1 MPKIS
6 NRGELLPESAIR
18 KLVPYSEKAKALGR
32 KVYHLNIGQPDIKT
46 PPHAIERIR
55 NFDFELIPYGHSFGN
70 DSYRKKLAQYY
81 GDRNLEVDPSEIL
94 ITTGG
99 SEAISFAF
107 MACFNPGDEVIIPE
121 PFYANYLSFAIAT
134 DVVIRPI
141 TASIEN
147 GFKLPPIDEFEKLI
161 NPRTKGIFICNPN
174 NPTGYVYTKEEL
186 EKLRKLIIKYDLY
199 LIADEVYSEF
209 VYDGKTHHSV
219 LELEGISEL
228 VIMIDSVSKRF
239 SACGIRIGSLVSK
252 NKLIIKTILK
262 MAMARLC
269 PPMLGQVVAEAAVDS
284 PPEYMEAV
292 YLEYLHRRNYFI
304 GALNKIPGVYS
315 PMPMGA
321 FYSIVRLPIDDSDK
335 FCQWMLEEF
344 EYQNETVMMA
354 PASGFYSTKGI
365 GKNEVRVA
373 YVLNIDDLKSAVK
386 CLEVALKVYP
396 GRTNKFEDL
405 KIRQFENK
413 SI

>member
-6 NRGELLPESAIR
+6 IRGEQLPESAIR

-70 DSYRKKLAQYY
+70 ESYRNKLAQYY
-81 GDRNLEVDPSEIL
+81 NDRNLGVDASEIL

-107 MACFNPGDEVIIPE
+107 MVCFNPGDEIIVPE

-141 TASIEN
+141 TSKIEN
-147 GFKLPPIDEFEKLI
+147 GFQLPSIDEFEKLI
-161 NPRTKGIFICNPN
+161 GPKTKGIFICNPN

-186 EKLRKLIIKYDLY
+186 EKLSKLVLKYDLY
-199 LIADEVYSEF
+199 LISDEVYSEF

-219 LELEGISEL
+219 LELDGICEN
-228 VIMIDSVSKRF
+228 VVMIDSVSKRF
-239 SACGIRIGSLVSK
+239 SACGIRIGSVVSK
-252 NKLIIKTILK
+252 NHKIIKAIQK
-262 MAMARLC
+262 IAMARLC

-292 YLEYLHRRNYFI
+292 YEEYLHRRDYFI
-304 GALNKIPGVYS
+304 NALNEIPGVYS

-344 EYQNETVMMA
+344 EHQNETVMMA
-354 PASGFYSTKGI
+354 PASGFYSTKGV
-365 GKNEVRVA
+365 GKDEVRVA
-373 YVLNIDDLKSAVK
+373 YVLNIDDLKHAVE
-386 CLEVALKVYP
+386 CLKVALTVYP
-396 GRTNKFEDL
+396 GRT
-405 KIRQFENK
+405 I
-413 SI
+413 

>member
-81 GDRNLEVDPSEIL
+81 RDRNLEVNPDEIL

-107 MACFNPGDEVIIPE
+107 MVCFNPGDEVIVPE

-134 DVVIRPI
+134 DVVICPI
-141 TASIEN
+141 TSNIEDGFQLPSIV
-147 GFKLPPIDEFEKLI
+147 EFEKVI

-186 EKLRKLIIKYDLY
+186 EKLKELVLKYDLY
-199 LIADEVYSEF
+199 LISDEVYSEF

-219 LELEGISEL
+219 LEIECIRQN

-252 NKLIIKTILK
+252 NKLIIKSISKL
-262 MAMARLC
+262 AMARLC

-284 PPEYMEAV
+284 PPEYMEEV
-292 YLEYLHRRNYFI
+292 YKEYLNRRNYFI
-304 GALNKIPGVYS
+304 NALNEIPGVYS

-344 EYQNETVMMA
+344 EHNNATVMMA

-373 YVLNIDDLKSAVK
+373 YVLNIDDLKAAVE
-386 CLEVALKVYP
+386 CLKVALTVYP
-396 GRTNKFEDL
+396 GRTF
-405 KIRQFENK
+405 
-413 SI
+413 

>member
-6 NRGELLPESAIR
+6 NRGAQLPESAIR

-70 DSYRKKLAQYY
+70 ETYRKKLAHYY
-81 GDRNLEVDPSEIL
+81 RDRNLDVNSDEIL

-107 MACFNPGDEVIIPE
+107 MVCFNPGDEVIVPE

-141 TASIEN
+141 TSKIED
-147 GFKLPPIDEFEKLI
+147 GFQLPSIDEFEKVI
-161 NPRTKGIFICNPN
+161 GPKTKGIFICNPN
-174 NPTGYVYTKEEL
+174 NPTGYVYTQEEL
-186 EKLRKLIIKYDLY
+186 EKLRKLILKYDLY
-199 LIADEVYSEF
+199 LISDEVYSEF

-219 LELEGISEL
+219 LELEGINEN

-239 SACGIRIGSLVSK
+239 SACGIRIGSVVSK
-252 NKLIIKTILK
+252 NQSIIKSIQK
-262 MAMARLC
+262 IAMARLC

-284 PPEYMEAV
+284 PHEYMEAV
-292 YLEYLHRRNYFI
+292 YLEYRNRRDYFI
-304 GALNKIPGVYS
+304 TALNEIPGVYS

-321 FYSIVRLPIDDSDK
+321 FYSIVKLPIDDSDR

-354 PASGFYSTKGI
+354 PASGFYSTPGI

-373 YVLNIDDLKSAVK
+373 YVLNIDDLKRAVE
-386 CLEVALKVYP
+386 CLRVALTVYP
-396 GRTNKFEDL
+396 GRTN
-405 KIRQFENK
+405 
-413 SI
+413 